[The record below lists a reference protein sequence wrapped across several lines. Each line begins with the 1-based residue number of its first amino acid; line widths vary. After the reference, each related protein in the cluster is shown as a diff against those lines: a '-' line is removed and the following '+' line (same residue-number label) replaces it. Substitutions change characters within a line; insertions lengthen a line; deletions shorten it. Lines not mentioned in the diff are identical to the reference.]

1 MVLLA
6 APGWEGAPL
15 PKMPGWRDCHP
26 LPHLERASKWE
37 PRVHGP
43 SRPHR
48 AGVGHQGS
56 SCGPGFEVQVEAS
69 VWVQEDACES
79 VQGPSHCCCSQDV
92 RLSPEAVIWSEGR
105 DSQGETQVS
114 THKATVW
121 TPESSQAHPYPVPD
135 PVQSALHLSDILVD
149 QMRRL
154 GTETLSHLP
163 RATAGKGRAPGHE
176 PSCLAHCPSRCYSAV
191 SLGLSRAQPQPS
203 GL

>member
-15 PKMPGWRDCHP
+15 PKMPGRQDCHP
-26 LPHLERASKWE
+26 LPHLEGASKRE

-48 AGVGHQGS
+48 VGVGHQGS
-56 SCGPGFEVQVEAS
+56 SWSPGFEVQVEAS
-69 VWVQEDACES
+69 VWVQGDACES

-114 THKATVW
+114 THR
-121 TPESSQAHPYPVPD
+121 PQCGLQD
-135 PVQSALHLSDILVD
+135 PA
-149 QMRRL
+149 RL
-154 GTETLSHLP
+154 TLTLCQTLSKALC
-163 RATAGKGRAPGHE
+163 T
-176 PSCLAHCPSRCYSAV
+176 CLIFLLTR
-191 SLGLSRAQPQPS
+191 
-203 GL
+203 